1 MGFLCRILRLPE
13 SIWFWFAAHH
23 MGINWTVVWLE
34 SNIQRFQFRGAH
46 FSVLS
51 NLKVNI
57 LLMTF
62 AKWHKKR
69 QSQCEWINVIV
80 STPKNRLPFAFALHR
95 PLFIRLLRAI
105 DYKKNDVSESK
116 TIKRKM
122 KAQPIELLKKKLI
135 KIHIEIVFLQ

>member
-105 DYKKNDVSESK
+105 DYKKMTSPN
-116 TIKRKM
+116 RKQSNA
-122 KAQPIELLKKKLI
+122 KWKLNQLNYWKKK
-135 KIHIEIVFLQ
+135 FD